1 MIRINLAPD
10 RKVKR
15 SDKGQ
20 QTVLAGLLIVIGAA
34 AAVFL
39 LVHRP
44 LAAEREEKEAAN
56 ADLRTQNETIRKQTA
71 DLAKLQAAVKAA
83 KDREAAIGR
92 LNGARAVP
100 AWMLWELSNILTT
113 GRSPSVTDDMQKLLE
128 SPAGANRRW
137 QEGWDPKHVWI
148 TLFEEKDG
156 RFRLEGGAQ
165 SETDSTQLTQRMQAS
180 MFFDNVTPEGD
191 TEVKEGSALTYYKF
205 TISGSVRY

>member
-100 AWMLWELSNILTT
+100 AWMLWELSNIL
-113 GRSPSVTDDMQKLLE
+113 
-128 SPAGANRRW
+128 
-137 QEGWDPKHVWI
+137 
-148 TLFEEKDG
+148 
-156 RFRLEGGAQ
+156 
-165 SETDSTQLTQRMQAS
+165 
-180 MFFDNVTPEGD
+180 
-191 TEVKEGSALTYYKF
+191 
-205 TISGSVRY
+205 